1 MKATAIAPANI
12 AFIKYWGKSNN
23 ELRLPLN
30 DSISMNLS
38 GAYTTTTIEFSPTV
52 SRDEVKLLDGEF
64 SEKEIARVV
73 AGLDRIRALAGVHLS
88 ARVVTQNSFPK
99 GAGSAASASGFA
111 ALTMAGFAAIGKT
124 LSEKELTVVARL
136 GSGSA
141 CRSIPDGFVLWK
153 SGDMSDHSYAYSLH
167 PSSCWDIRDALVIVD
182 SRMKKISTT
191 DGMESVVTS
200 PHLAKRLAALPQRVD
215 RCIAALRDKN
225 FSMLGS
231 VVEEDCLDMH
241 KVMQTQSPPCV
252 YWNAATQKIMDA
264 VISWRMSGLPV
275 YFTIDAGPNVH
286 VLYEAIH
293 EKEMAKKLLTLTD
306 VEKIIYNKATDGAK
320 LVDQHLF

>member
-12 AFIKYWGKSNN
+12 AFIKYWGKSNS

-38 GAYTTTTIEFSPTV
+38 GAYTKTTVEFSPTMV
-52 SRDEVKLLDGEF
+52 SDTVELLDGAF
-64 SEKEIARVV
+64 SEKETARVV
-73 AGLDRIRALAGVHLS
+73 AGLDRIREKAGVHMF
-88 ARVVTQNSFPK
+88 AHVVTQNSFPK
-99 GAGSAASASGFA
+99 GVGSAASASGFA
-111 ALTMAGFAAIGKT
+111 ALTVAGFAASGKM
-124 LSEKELTVVARL
+124 LSEKELTIVARL

-153 SGDMSDHSYAYSLH
+153 KGETSVDSYAYSLH
-167 PSSCWDIRDALVIVD
+167 TASYWDICDALVIVD

-191 DGMESVVTS
+191 DGMETITTS
-200 PHLAKRLAALPQRVD
+200 PYLAKRLATLPQRVD
-215 RCIAALRDKN
+215 RCIAALQDKN
-225 FSMLGS
+225 FSMLGE

-241 KVMQTQSPPCV
+241 KVMQTQSPPCM

-264 VISWRMSGLPV
+264 IISWRMGGLPV

-293 EKEMAKKLLTLTD
+293 EKEVEKKLSTLTD

-320 LVDQHLF
+320 LVEQHLF